1 MNPQQQHAT
10 LTIALL
16 AAFADGANDDRECEP
31 IRHVADTLGGESGT
45 LGFAPR
51 YREDLLNHVDPE
63 AVAAALNDPEHRQLA
78 YKMAVRGS
86 ADDGRMTEQERPFL
100 EISPR
105 HLVSTLGHSLG
116 MKYRISDTWLFAENP
131 FISRAF

>member
-1 MNPQQQHAT
+1 M
-10 LTIALL
+10 TIALL
-16 AAFADGANDDRECEP
+16 AAFADGANDEREYEP
-31 IRHVADTLGGESGT
+31 IRHVVDTLCGESGT
-45 LGFAPR
+45 IGFARR
-51 YREDLLNHVDPE
+51 YREGLLNHVDLE
-63 AVAAALNDPEHRQLA
+63 AVAAALNDLEHRQLA
-78 YKMAVRGS
+78 YEMAVRGC
-86 ADDGRMTEQERPFL
+86 AADGRMNEQERPFL